1 MDGSIT
7 VTLHSTQYTT
17 TLLSLT
23 QARESTQARIIL
35 PSTYH
40 HQGPHHSGPD
50 LGMQRGDSMVLDFQ
64 AYSRHLIS
72 VRCGGALCPGPVVM
86 EMKTQKCDQVC
97 SGAVVPSGSEALCRL
112 ERV

>member
-1 MDGSIT
+1 
-7 VTLHSTQYTT
+7 
-17 TLLSLT
+17 
-23 QARESTQARIIL
+23 
-35 PSTYH
+35 
-40 HQGPHHSGPD
+40 
-50 LGMQRGDSMVLDFQ
+50 MVLDFQ